1 MSSVTDLENL
11 PLVSI
16 CCITFNHE
24 KYIDQTLEGF
34 LMQKTNFSFEILIHD
49 DASTDATADIIRE
62 YEAKYPNII
71 KPIYQTENQFSKG
84 IRSMYGVFNFP
95 RATGKYIAMCEG
107 DDYWIDENKL
117 QSQADFLEQNEDY
130 GLIHSDLD
138 EYNTVTQKLKKA
150 IWKQGEQNK
159 FQGDI
164 YQQMLRGGIISI
176 YMCTT
181 LFRTRFVKNN
191 IDYADMV
198 KQNFM
203 FGDVPLALHI
213 GRQSKIAYQDK
224 ATAVRNILNFSATNG
239 RSFEYRMKFE
249 EAKMKI
255 LTYFHT
261 LDAREIDGSILETNH
276 TIDKLNVCY
285 EYKKKEEFLLLYHK
299 LPQSHRNL
307 KLRIKLWGIQNSF
320 FNWPSRVFLKVL
332 AVIRF

>member
-1 MSSVTDLENL
+1 MSSLTDSENVH
-11 PLVSI
+11 LVSI

-24 KYIDQTLEGF
+24 KYIGKTLEGF

-49 DASTDATADIIRE
+49 DASTDSTANVIRE
-62 YEAKYPNII
+62 YEAKYPHII

-95 RATGKYIAMCEG
+95 RASGKYIAMCEG

-130 GLIHSDLD
+130 GLIHSDLN
-138 EYNTVTQKLKKA
+138 EYNTVTQKLKIA
-150 IWKQGEQNK
+150 IWRQGGQNK
-159 FQGDI
+159 SQGDI
-164 YQQMLRGGIISI
+164 YLQMLQGGLISI

-181 LFRTRFVKNN
+181 LFRTKFVKNN
-191 IDYADMV
+191 PDYADMV

-224 ATAVRNILNFSATNG
+224 TTAVRNMLNFSATNG

-255 LTYFHT
+255 LNYFYTLDSRGLDKGIVEKNHT
-261 LDAREIDGSILETNH
+261 L
-276 TIDKLNVCY
+276 DKLNVCF
-285 EYKKKEEFLLLYHK
+285 EYKKKDDFLELYNRLARGQKK
-299 LPQSHRNL
+299 L
-307 KLRIKLWGIQNSF
+307 KIRIKYLGIQNSIF
-320 FNWPSRVFLKVL
+320 RLFSRILLKVIAL
-332 AVIRF
+332 LGL